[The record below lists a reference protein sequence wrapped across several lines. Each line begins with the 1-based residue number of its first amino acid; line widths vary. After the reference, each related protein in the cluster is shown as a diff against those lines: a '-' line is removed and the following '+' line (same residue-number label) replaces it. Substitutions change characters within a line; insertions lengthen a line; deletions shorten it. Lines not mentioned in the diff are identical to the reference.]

1 MVNLPPDSNES
12 RRSDLVI
19 SFDEFIALIV
29 AFLSVGA
36 ILLWG
41 LTRGSGSGFRRLLDA
56 NLLSEQGLSE
66 PIVEVE
72 NSGELEADLEV
83 EVAPAPLLG
92 LGRDETSSLSRLETE
107 PSYDSNG
114 QEFFSS
120 GSWISAMPQIAPVPE
135 AVSPE
140 ISPTA
145 GETPEA
151 STPDVPIDPALATPP
166 PLDISDV
173 SEDYWAYPF
182 IQRLYDQG
190 LLPDLPEGKFQPD
203 KSLTRAE
210 LAALIS
216 QAFLQGEAEQAPGF
230 IDVPANYWAAGAIQ
244 RTVETGFMSGYPEG
258 DFRPDE
264 LVPRY
269 EVLVSLASGLGL
281 KPAND
286 PSQTLLQFLDADA
299 LPMWAFSKVA
309 AATETGVAVNYP
321 DRTRLEPQEPA
332 THAEIAVMIY
342 QALLETGQ
350 VEKIDSPYV
359 IPKSQFE

>member
-12 RRSDLVI
+12 QASNPVL
-19 SFDEFIALIV
+19 SLDEFVALIV
-29 AFLSVGA
+29 AFLSIGT

-41 LTRGSGSGFRRLLDA
+41 LTRGIGPGSRRLLDA

-72 NSGELEADLEV
+72 RDQELESDLEV
-83 EVAPAPLLG
+83 AAAPAPLLR
-92 LGRDETSSLSRLETE
+92 LGRDETSSLGRLEAE
-107 PSYDSNG
+107 SSYNSND
-114 QEFFSS
+114 QELFSTD
-120 GSWISAMPQIAPVPE
+120 SWISATPQVVPGQGGV
-135 AVSPE
+135 APE
-140 ISPTA
+140 ISSAT
-145 GETPEA
+145 GETPQP
-151 STPDVPIDPALATPP
+151 SVPAVALDPALTTPP
-166 PLDISDV
+166 PLDISAV

-182 IQRLYDQG
+182 IRRLYDQG
-190 LLPDLPEGKFQPD
+190 LLPDLPEGQFQPD
-203 KSLTRAE
+203 KALSRAE

-216 QAFLQGEAEQAPGF
+216 QAFLKGEAEQAPGF
-230 IDVPANYWAAGAIQ
+230 IDVPSNYWAAGAIQ

-281 KPAND
+281 QPVND
-286 PSQTLLQFLDADA
+286 PDQTLTQFSDANA
-299 LPMWAFSKVA
+299 LPTWAFSKVA
-309 AATETGVAVNYP
+309 AATETGVSVNYP

-342 QALLETGQ
+342 QALVETGQ
-350 VEKIDSPYV
+350 VEKIDSLYV
-359 IPKSQFE
+359 TPKSQFE